1 MADFFCAGNPL
12 LTVMIQSPDPDRAI
26 ATVRKAIPA
35 GAEAFAI
42 QADKLK
48 REHQNPE
55 AYKRIFQAMQ
65 GFPIYATYYRN
76 GENTGKTDEEL
87 SQGLL
92 ELTRSGASL
101 VDMMADYFDP
111 SPDELSMDPGAIQ
124 KQKDLIGQIHACGGK
139 VLMSSHTGRF
149 LPAER
154 VLEIAR
160 AQQDRGTDYVK
171 IVTGA
176 QTVEEE
182 VENLRITHLLCE
194 HLAVPFLF
202 LSGGRCQLH
211 RRIGP
216 MLGCAMYLCVYEHDE
231 LSTRAQPVLEHI
243 KAVRDHFEFF

>member
-65 GFPIYATYYRN
+65 GFSIYATYYRN

-87 SQGLL
+87 ASGLIDL
-92 ELTRSGASL
+92 ARSGASL
-101 VDMMADYFDP
+101 VDVMADYFDP

-124 KQKDLIGQIHACGGK
+124 RQKDLIGKVHACGAK
-139 VLMSSHTGRF
+139 VLMSSHACRF

-154 VLEIAR
+154 VLAMAL
-160 AQQDRGTDYVK
+160 AQQSRGADYVK

-182 VENLRITHLLCE
+182 VENLRITHLLHE

-202 LSGGRCQLH
+202 LSSGRCKLH

-216 MLGCAMYLCVYEHDE
+216 LLGCSMYLCVYEHDA
-231 LSTRAQPVLEHI
+231 LSTSAQPVLSYI